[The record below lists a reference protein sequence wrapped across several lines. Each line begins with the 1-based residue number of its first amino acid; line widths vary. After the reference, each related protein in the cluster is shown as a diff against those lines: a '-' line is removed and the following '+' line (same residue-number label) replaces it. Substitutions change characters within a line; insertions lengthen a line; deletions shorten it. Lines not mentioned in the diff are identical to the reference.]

1 MSQIKEWDAF
11 TYFFT
16 KKWFKKYGE
25 VRKNKAKC
33 RIVCIVWLS

>member
-16 KKWFKKYGE
+16 KSDLRNMVKYE
-25 VRKNKAKC
+25 KIKPNAE
-33 RIVCIVWLS
+33 